1 MKKCIYFSCFV
12 LAILTFS
19 CNDQKMNGHSEI
31 AQKNL
36 DAMKGVRQAI
46 ESKDL
51 NKLGDFIS
59 ADAVDHSGAQGD
71 IKGLDSIKMGL
82 EAWTTMAEEKAEVI
96 RELADDDYVMSWIH
110 DKGKYKTD
118 GEGHKAGQTFDMES
132 VEVAKFSNGKIT
144 EHWTMMQPNDVM
156 KMMASTT
163 ALPTTTVPTVAAD
176 TAKRKK

>member
-59 ADAVDHSGAQGD
+59 ADAVDHSGAQGYR
-71 IKGLDSIKMGL
+71 IGRGERPATAK
-82 EAWTTMAEEKAEVI
+82 W
-96 RELADDDYVMSWIH
+96 R
-110 DKGKYKTD
+110 GKTN
-118 GEGHKAGQTFDMES
+118 
-132 VEVAKFSNGKIT
+132 SNGRHPAGGGGRDR
-144 EHWTMMQPNDVM
+144 E
-156 KMMASTT
+156 
-163 ALPTTTVPTVAAD
+163 
-176 TAKRKK
+176 R